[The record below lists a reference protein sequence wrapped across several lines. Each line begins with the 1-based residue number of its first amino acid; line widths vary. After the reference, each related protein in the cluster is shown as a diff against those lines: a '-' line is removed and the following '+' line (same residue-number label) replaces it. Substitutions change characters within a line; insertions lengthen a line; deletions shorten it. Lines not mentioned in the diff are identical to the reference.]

1 MASPVVYNG
10 EKPHVVCVPY
20 PAQGHI
26 NPMLKV
32 AKLLYARGFHVTFVN
47 TVYNHNRLIRSRG
60 PHAVKGLP
68 SFRFESIPD
77 GLPETDVDVTQDIT
91 ALCDST
97 MKNCL
102 TPFKELLQRINAG
115 DDVPPVSCI
124 VADGCMSFTLDAAEE
139 LGIPEVLFWTTGVCA
154 FMVYLHFYLFIEKGL
169 APIKAEDY
177 LTNEYLD
184 TVIDFIPSMKNLKF
198 KDIPSFIRT
207 TNPDD
212 IMLKFALRETERSKR
227 ASAIILNTFD
237 DLDHDVIQSM
247 NSILP
252 PVYPVGPLHLLANRE
267 IEGGSE
273 LGKMGSNLWK
283 EETGCLDWLDTKAP
297 NSVVYV
303 NFGSITVITAKQLTE
318 FAWGLAGSGK
328 KFLWVIRPDL
338 VAGDEAMVPP
348 EFLTETA
355 DRRMLASWCP
365 QEKVL
370 CHPAIGGFLTHC
382 GWNSTLESLCGGV
395 PMICWPFFADQQTN
409 CKNCCDEWE
418 VGMEIGGDVRREEIE
433 KVIRELMDGEK
444 GKKMREKADEEWRR
458 LAEKA
463 TENKYGSSV
472 INFETVVSKVVL
484 RQRSED

>member
-139 LGIPEVLFWTTGVCA
+139 LGVPEVLFWTTGASA
-154 FMVYLHFYLFIEKGL
+154 FMIYLHFYLFIEKGL

-184 TVIDFIPSMKNLKF
+184 NVIDFIPSMKNLKF

-267 IEGGSE
+267 IEEGSE
-273 LGKMGSNLWK
+273 LGNMGSNLWK

-303 NFGSITVITAKQLTE
+303 NFGSITVITAKQLAE
-318 FAWGLAGSGK
+318 FAWEGVFMGHPAGLSSWRRGNGSAGVFDGDGRPEDVGKLVSSGESSLPPGNRR
-328 KFLWVIRPDL
+328 FLDALWMELDVGESLWRCSND
-338 VAGDEAMVPP
+338 
-348 EFLTETA
+348 
-355 DRRMLASWCP
+355 MLAI
-365 QEKVL
+365 L
-370 CHPAIGGFLTHC
+370 CRPA
-382 GWNSTLESLCGGV
+382 N
-395 PMICWPFFADQQTN
+395 
-409 CKNCCDEWE
+409 
-418 VGMEIGGDVRREEIE
+418 
-433 KVIRELMDGEK
+433 EL
-444 GKKMREKADEEWRR
+444 
-458 LAEKA
+458 
-463 TENKYGSSV
+463 
-472 INFETVVSKVVL
+472 
-484 RQRSED
+484 